1 MRHTAFL
8 FVGTLFFCFPFSVNA
23 ENRMPEMKLETSA
36 HETMEAT
43 LRQSMEERKGEKAKS
58 YLTKHAVTEEKE
70 PSDFSLHV
78 KNAPIQEVLW
88 SLAELTG
95 KNIVFGGTVTGS
107 VTADLDHVTPKEA
120 LHAMLVSQGLIAREE
135 GSMLI
140 VFGESAMKNGGRAT
154 KSYKL
159 SYAEAKE
166 VAEVIAVNRSHS
178 KELGIDW
185 DFKALT
191 GSGEYR
197 RESWNEQRY
206 VTDDAG
212 NIKYDKNGNP
222 RMRNIEH
229 NGWNVKIP
237 EGYAGISYGRSV
249 AGHPYT
255 AFFRANLNAL
265 VSTGKAR
272 ILARPNVVT
281 MNGREAEI
289 LIGNKIPVIVE
300 HVDNGVRTTTTEY
313 RDAGIKLTYTPR
325 ISADGEITAN
335 VNAEVSTPYLVPEM
349 RAYRII
355 TRQANTLVRLRSGDM
370 LTIGGLIDKEENKTF
385 RKVPI
390 LGDIPLL
397 GKLFQSKSRSV
408 EESEIVIIIKAEI
421 LDR

>member
-1 MRHTAFL
+1 
-8 FVGTLFFCFPFSVNA
+8 
-23 ENRMPEMKLETSA
+23 
-36 HETMEAT
+36 
-43 LRQSMEERKGEKAKS
+43 
-58 YLTKHAVTEEKE
+58 
-70 PSDFSLHV
+70 
-78 KNAPIQEVLW
+78 
-88 SLAELTG
+88 
-95 KNIVFGGTVTGS
+95 
-107 VTADLDHVTPKEA
+107 
-120 LHAMLVSQGLIAREE
+120 
-135 GSMLI
+135 
-140 VFGESAMKNGGRAT
+140 MKNGGRAT

-166 VAEVIAVNRSHS
+166 VAEGIRQLSDSVHVAYNQTANAVILSGTPLEIMETAAVLRSLDVPEKQVKVEAEVIAVNRSHS

-191 GSGEYR
+191 GSGEYH

>member
-8 FVGTLFFCFPFSVNA
+8 FVGTLFFCFPFFVNA

-43 LRQSMEERKGEKAKS
+43 LRQSMEGRKEEKAKS

-78 KNAPIQEVLW
+78 KNAPIQEVLR

-135 GSMLI
+135 GSTLI
-140 VFGESAMKNGGRAT
+140 VIGESAMKNGGRAT

-166 VAEVIAVNRSHS
+166 VAEGLRQLSDSVHVAYNQTANAVILSGTPLEIMETAAVLRSLDVPEKQVKVEAEVIAVNRSHS

-191 GSGEYR
+191 GSGEYH

-300 HVDNGVRTTTTEY
+300 HVDNGVRATTTE
-313 RDAGIKLTYTPR
+313 
-325 ISADGEITAN
+325 
-335 VNAEVSTPYLVPEM
+335 
-349 RAYRII
+349 
-355 TRQANTLVRLRSGDM
+355 
-370 LTIGGLIDKEENKTF
+370 
-385 RKVPI
+385 
-390 LGDIPLL
+390 
-397 GKLFQSKSRSV
+397 
-408 EESEIVIIIKAEI
+408 
-421 LDR
+421 